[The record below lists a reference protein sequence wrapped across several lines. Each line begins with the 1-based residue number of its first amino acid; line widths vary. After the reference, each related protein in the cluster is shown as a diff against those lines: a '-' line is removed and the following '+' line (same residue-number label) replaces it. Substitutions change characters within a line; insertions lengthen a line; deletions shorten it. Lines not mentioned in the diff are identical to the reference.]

1 MLRQIL
7 PPMNQTCFD
16 VEHFK
21 RLASYSYLNSVD
33 MDSSFPI
40 MTLEDRAS
48 GDEEIKKME
57 VKLRQLQL
65 EKIAQESAASLAQE
79 KLVN

>member
-1 MLRQIL
+1 
-7 PPMNQTCFD
+7 
-16 VEHFK
+16 
-21 RLASYSYLNSVD
+21 
-33 MDSSFPI
+33 